1 MNEQVKEHLKCINE
15 ILQAEQ
21 KPFLFL
27 TKEGEN
33 IVSVKN
39 LTERGAAMLMYEYMN
54 ASGDVGECFTE
65 VCESVVNDI
74 SKVD

>member
-1 MNEQVKEHLKCINE
+1 MNEKLKHHLKCINE

-27 TKEGEN
+27 TKDGEN

-39 LTERGAAMLMYEYMN
+39 LIERGEAMLMYEYMN
-54 ASGDVGECFTE
+54 ANSDVGECFTE

>member
-1 MNEQVKEHLKCINE
+1 MNEQVKEHLKCIHE
-15 ILQAEQ
+15 ILQTEE

-39 LTERGAAMLMYEYMN
+39 LTERGAAMLIYEYMN
-54 ASGDVGECFTE
+54 ASGDVGEYFTE

-74 SKVD
+74 SKAD